1 MSAAPDVPS
10 ALSGAAAR
18 TTVTAAVAAGL
29 GVLAWWLLR
38 LGAHDAT
45 LVRWECF
52 AGTCATDDFAGAA
65 PVLGGMALLATAAV
79 AWPVTR
85 RATPGLAAVLGSG
98 ALLAGWSAAV
108 SDGLSTDQAVRR
120 PVLVAALVLALGLVA
135 ALWGGIRT
143 LQDAGGLARLRGRTG
158 TWARVRDYESAPG
171 PVVGATVHFDDARGV
186 RHAVRT
192 RVPRAAF
199 THPPR
204 AYYDPERPDDPQRLV
219 VVVPSPPLTAA
230 GRRARE
236 QAVRALLPLPDDDL
250 AGGGTAGAGR
260 EGPGRGGT
268 GGAPGGGSGRAGA
281 AWPGGGAS
289 SAGGGGP
296 RGAGSVVDALERLQ
310 ALRASGAL
318 SEEEYAAAKARV
330 LAG

>member
-1 MSAAPDVPS
+1 MSAAPEVPS

-18 TTVTAAVAAGL
+18 TAVAGVVAAGL
-29 GVLAWWLLR
+29 GAVAWWLLR

-65 PVLGGMALLATAAV
+65 PVLGGMVLLATAAV

-98 ALLAGWSAAV
+98 ALLTGWSAAV
-108 SDGLSTDQAVRR
+108 SDGLTTDQAVRR
-120 PVLVAALVLALGLVA
+120 PMLIAALVLALGLVA
-135 ALWGGIRT
+135 ALWGGVRT
-143 LQDAGGLARLRGRTG
+143 LRDAGGLLRLRGRTG
-158 TWARVRDYESAPG
+158 TWARVRDYESVPG

-204 AYYDPERPDDPQRLV
+204 AYYDPERPDDPQRLA
-219 VVVPSPPLTAA
+219 VVVPPPPLTAA
-230 GRRARE
+230 ARRARE
-236 QAVRALLPLPDDDL
+236 QAVRALLPLPGDDL
-250 AGGGTAGAGR
+250 PGGDAAGATRGGPGGAGAG
-260 EGPGRGGT
+260 EP
-268 GGAPGGGSGRAGA
+268 GGAGAGEPGGWASGA
-281 AWPGGGAS
+281 A
-289 SAGGGGP
+289 SAGGARP
-296 RGAGSVVDALERLQ
+296 AGSVPVVDALERLQ
-310 ALRASGAL
+310 ALRATGAL

>member
-1 MSAAPDVPS
+1 VTAPPDPASVLS
-10 ALSGAAAR
+10 RSVARSVGTAL
-18 TTVTAAVAAGL
+18 AAVAL
-29 GVLAWWLLR
+29 GAVAWWLLR

-65 PVLGGMALLATAAV
+65 PVLGGMALLATAA
-79 AWPVTR
+79 AAAPLTR
-85 RATPGLAAVLGSG
+85 RATPGLAVVLGAG

-108 SDGLSTDQAVRR
+108 ADGLTTEQAVRR
-120 PVLVAALVLALGLVA
+120 PVLVAALVLALGVVA
-135 ALWGGIRT
+135 ALWGGVRV
-143 LQDAGGLARLRGRTG
+143 LQGTGLPARLGGRTG
-158 TWARVRDYESAPG
+158 AWARVRDYESGTG

-192 RVPRAAF
+192 RVPRDAF
-199 THPPR
+199 RHPAR
-204 AYYDPERPDDPQRLV
+204 VYYDAERPDDAQRQV

-230 GRRARE
+230 GRRAHE
-236 QAVRALLPLPDDDL
+236 EAVRVLVPLPEDDL
-250 AGGGTAGAGR
+250 PGG
-260 EGPGRGGT
+260 GPGRGRAGSAGAS
-268 GGAPGGGSGRAGA
+268 GGAPGHPGADAGT
-281 AWPGGGAS
+281 
-289 SAGGGGP
+289 AG

-318 SEEEYAAAKARV
+318 SEAEYAAAKARV

>member
-1 MSAAPDVPS
+1 VSAAPEVPS

-18 TTVTAAVAAGL
+18 TAVAGVVAAGL
-29 GVLAWWLLR
+29 GAVAWWLLR

-65 PVLGGMALLATAAV
+65 PVLGGMVLLATAAV

-98 ALLAGWSAAV
+98 ALLTGWSAAV
-108 SDGLSTDQAVRR
+108 SDGLTTDQAVRR
-120 PVLVAALVLALGLVA
+120 PVLIAALVLALGLVA
-135 ALWGGIRT
+135 ALWGGVRT
-143 LQDAGGLARLRGRTG
+143 LRDAGGLLRLRGRTG
-158 TWARVRDYESAPG
+158 TWARVRDYESVPG
-171 PVVGATVHFDDARGV
+171 PVVGATVHFDDTRGV

-204 AYYDPERPDDPQRLV
+204 AYYDPERPDDPQRLA
-219 VVVPSPPLTAA
+219 VVVPPPPLTAA
-230 GRRARE
+230 ARRARE
-236 QAVRALLPLPDDDL
+236 QAVRALLPLPGDDL
-250 AGGGTAGAGR
+250 PGGDTAGATRG
-260 EGPGRGGT
+260 GPG
-268 GGAPGGGSGRAGA
+268 GAGAGEPGGWASGA
-281 AWPGGGAS
+281 A
-289 SAGGGGP
+289 SAGGARP
-296 RGAGSVVDALERLQ
+296 AGSVPVVDALERLQ
-310 ALRASGAL
+310 ALRATGAL